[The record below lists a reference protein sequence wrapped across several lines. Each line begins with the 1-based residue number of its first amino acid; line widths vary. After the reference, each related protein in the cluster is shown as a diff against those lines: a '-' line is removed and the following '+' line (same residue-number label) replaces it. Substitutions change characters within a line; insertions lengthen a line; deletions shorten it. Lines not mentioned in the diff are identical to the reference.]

1 MNDLRMNLDRT
12 KPSIL
17 VLLDLSAAFDT
28 VDHSIL
34 LDRLHNQIG
43 ISGSVFNWFKSYLTD
58 RKMFVSM
65 EWYSSKSYK
74 ITCGVPQVSILG
86 PTVFKLYMLQ
96 LRSVIRK
103 HGINFHSY
111 ADDTQ
116 LYITVSPDDPGPI
129 DGLFNCILDTKSW
142 MAKHFLQ
149 LNQDK
154 TEVLFIGSE
163 AQRQRINIQLKAL
176 ALNPTS
182 QVKSLGVILDSDLSF
197 NPHIRN
203 I

>member
-1 MNDLRMNLDRT
+1 MNLDRT

-43 ISGSVFNWFKSYLTD
+43 ISGSVFNWLKSYLTV

-65 EWYSSKSYK
+65 EGYSSKSYK
-74 ITCGVPQVSILG
+74 ITCGVPQGSISG
-86 PTVFKLYMLQ
+86 PTLFNLYMLP
-96 LRSVIRK
+96 LGSIIRK

-116 LYITVSPDDPGPI
+116 LYIAMSPDDPGPI
-129 DGLFNCILDTKSW
+129 DALFNCILDIKSW
-142 MAKHFLQ
+142 MAKNFLQ

-163 AQRQRINIQLKAL
+163 AQRQRINIQL
-176 ALNPTS
+176 
-182 QVKSLGVILDSDLSF
+182 
-197 NPHIRN
+197 
-203 I
+203 

>member
-1 MNDLRMNLDRT
+1 
-12 KPSIL
+12 
-17 VLLDLSAAFDT
+17 
-28 VDHSIL
+28 
-34 LDRLHNQIG
+34 
-43 ISGSVFNWFKSYLTD
+43 
-58 RKMFVSM
+58 
-65 EWYSSKSYK
+65 
-74 ITCGVPQVSILG
+74 
-86 PTVFKLYMLQ
+86 
-96 LRSVIRK
+96 
-103 HGINFHSY
+103 
-111 ADDTQ
+111 
-116 LYITVSPDDPGPI
+116 
-129 DGLFNCILDTKSW
+129 